1 MVQACMH
8 AVLVDSIPMTTC
20 ADMHIHVSDM
30 YSTHLCCKLDE
41 NLIK

>member
-20 ADMHIHVSDM
+20 ADMHIHVSDICIVHICAANWM
-30 YSTHLCCKLDE
+30 KT
-41 NLIK
+41 